1 MTLPAGVYVR
11 GAPAAGGGLA
21 VMKVRSCLTYYI
33 AENKQTTGI
42 LNRFEYISSQ
52 KYFKNN
58 FCKNFF
64 PDQLNSSL
72 ISKMYFF

>member
-11 GAPAAGGGLA
+11 GAPADGGGLA
-21 VMKVRSCLTYYI
+21 VTKVRSSLTYYI

-58 FCKNFF
+58 FCKTF
-64 PDQLNSSL
+64 SL
-72 ISKMYFF
+72 IS

>member
-33 AENKQTTGI
+33 AENKHTGI
-42 LNRFEYISSQ
+42 LNRHFKQ
-52 KYFKNN
+52 KIV
-58 FCKNFF
+58 
-64 PDQLNSSL
+64 Q
-72 ISKMYFF
+72 